1 MFAEKIFMEETM
13 LHTPTGLAFVV
24 VAFLILG
31 LGGCVAQ
38 SDYIRKQAEADALN
52 RDLAAQTAQNADSKA
67 QIEKLTAAMEG
78 LTADRDRL
86 IGDTQRLEKERTDL
100 DARVNRITEE
110 TSRTNE
116 ELRNRNIEL
125 EGDKEIL
132 AESIS
137 LLKKTKEVEIRMI
150 SKTYEDLIS
159 ELKKTKEVEVR
170 TVSKTYEDLLSEMK
184 SEIAQGQIAITE
196 LEGKLTVDVVD
207 KILFDSGQTEI
218 RPKGLDVLKR
228 VVEILI
234 TVEDKVIRVEGH
246 TDSIPIAGALAKRYP
261 TNWELSAARALNVT
275 RYLEKEGIDPV
286 LLSAVA
292 FGEHQPIA
300 ENDTP
305 EGRAKNRRIAIILLP
320 KE

>member
-1 MFAEKIFMEETM
+1 MFTETGFMEESM
-13 LHTPTGLAFVV
+13 FHKTPGLAVVV

-31 LGGCVAQ
+31 LGGLDGCVAQ
-38 SDYIRKQAEADALN
+38 SDYLRKQAEADALN
-52 RDLAAQTAQNADSKA
+52 RDRAALTAQNSDFKA
-67 QIEKLTAAMEG
+67 QIEKLTAATEG
-78 LTADRDRL
+78 LIADKDRL
-86 IGDTQRLEKERTDL
+86 IVDTERLEKERTDL
-100 DARVNRITEE
+100 DARLNRITEE
-110 TSRTNE
+110 TSRTIE

-125 EGDKEIL
+125 EGDKQML

-137 LLKKTKEVEIRMI
+137 L
-150 SKTYEDLIS
+150 
-159 ELKKTKEVEVR
+159 LKKTKEVEVR

-184 SEIAQGQIAITE
+184 GEIAQGQIAITE
-196 LEGKLTVDVVD
+196 LQGKLTVDVVD

-218 RPKGLDVLKR
+218 RPEGLDVLKR

-234 TVEDKVIRVEGH
+234 TVTDKVIRVEGH

-275 RYLEKEGIDPV
+275 RYLEKEGIDPT

>member
-1 MFAEKIFMEETM
+1 MFHK
-13 LHTPTGLAFVV
+13 TPGLTVVV

-31 LGGCVAQ
+31 AGGCVAK
-38 SDYIRKQAEADALN
+38 SDYLRKQAEADALN
-52 RDLAAQTAQNADSKA
+52 RDLTALTAQSSDFKT
-67 QIEKLTAAMEG
+67 QIEKLTAATEG
-78 LTADRDRL
+78 LTADKDRL
-86 IGDTQRLEKERTDL
+86 IGDTQRLEQERTDR
-100 DARVNRITEE
+100 DARLNRITEE
-110 TSRTNE
+110 TSRTIE

-125 EGDKEIL
+125 EGDKEML

-137 LLKKTKEVEIRMI
+137 MLKKTKEAEVRTI
-150 SKTYEDLIS
+150 SKTYEDLLS
-159 ELKKTKEVEVR
+159 ELKKTKEVEVG

-196 LEGKLTVDVVD
+196 LKGKLTVDVVD
-207 KILFDSGQTEI
+207 KILFHSGQTEI
-218 RPKGLDVLKR
+218 RPEGLDVLKR
-228 VVEILI
+228 VVEILM
-234 TVEDKVIRVEGH
+234 TVTDKVIRVEGH
-246 TDSIPIAGALAKRYP
+246 TDSIPTAGALAKRYP

-275 RYLEKEGIDPV
+275 RYLEKEGIDPA

-292 FGEHQPIA
+292 FGEYQPIA

>member
-1 MFAEKIFMEETM
+1 MFHK
-13 LHTPTGLAFVV
+13 TPGLAVVV

-31 LGGCVAQ
+31 AGGCVAK
-38 SDYIRKQAEADALN
+38 SDYLRKQAEADALN
-52 RDLAAQTAQNADSKA
+52 RDLAALTAQNSDFKA
-67 QIEKLTAAMEG
+67 QIEKLTAATEG
-78 LTADRDRL
+78 LIADKDRL
-86 IGDTQRLEKERTDL
+86 IIDTERLEKERTER
-100 DARVNRITEE
+100 DARLNRITEE
-110 TSRTNE
+110 TSRTIE

-125 EGDKEIL
+125 EGDKQML

-137 LLKKTKEVEIRMI
+137 L
-150 SKTYEDLIS
+150 
-159 ELKKTKEVEVR
+159 LKKTKEVEVR

-218 RPKGLDVLKR
+218 RPEGLGVLKR
-228 VVEILI
+228 VVEILM
-234 TVEDKVIRVEGH
+234 TVTDKVIRVEGH
-246 TDSIPIAGALAKRYP
+246 TDSIQIGGALAKRYP

-275 RYLEKEGIDPV
+275 RFLEKEGIDPT

-300 ENDTP
+300 ENDTL
-305 EGRAKNRRIAIILLP
+305 EGRARNRRIAIILLP

>member
-1 MFAEKIFMEETM
+1 MFAKKVFLEETM
-13 LHTPTGLAFVV
+13 FHKIPGLVAAV
-24 VAFLILG
+24 VAFFILG

-38 SDYIRKQAEADALN
+38 SDYLRKQAEADVLN
-52 RDLAAQTAQNADSKA
+52 RDLAAQTTQNADFKA
-67 QIEKLTAAMEG
+67 QIEKLTAATEG
-78 LTADRDRL
+78 LTAD
-86 IGDTQRLEKERTDL
+86 KERLGKERNDL
-100 DARVNRITEE
+100 DARLNRITEE
-110 TSRTNE
+110 TSRTIE
-116 ELRNRNIEL
+116 ELKNRNIEL
-125 EGDKEIL
+125 EGDKEML

-137 LLKKTKEVEIRMI
+137 LLKKTKEAEVRTV

-159 ELKKTKEVEVR
+159 ELKKTKEVEVG

-196 LEGKLTVDVVD
+196 LKGKLTVDVVD

-218 RPKGLDVLKR
+218 RPKGRDVLKR
-228 VVEILI
+228 VVDILM
-234 TVEDKVIRVEGH
+234 TVTDKVIRVEGH

-275 RYLEKEGIDPV
+275 RYLEKEGIDPT

-320 KE
+320 ME

>member
-1 MFAEKIFMEETM
+1 MFHK
-13 LHTPTGLAFVV
+13 TPSLTVVV

-31 LGGCVAQ
+31 AGGCVAK
-38 SDYIRKQAEADALN
+38 SDYLRKQAEADALN
-52 RDLAAQTAQNADSKA
+52 RDLTALTAQSSDFKT
-67 QIEKLTAAMEG
+67 QIEKLTAATEG
-78 LTADRDRL
+78 LTADKDRL
-86 IGDTQRLEKERTDL
+86 IGDTQRLEKERTDR
-100 DARVNRITEE
+100 DARLNRITEE
-110 TSRTNE
+110 TSRTIE

-125 EGDKEIL
+125 EGDKEMF

-137 LLKKTKEVEIRMI
+137 MLKKTKEAEVRTI
-150 SKTYEDLIS
+150 SKTYEDLLS

-196 LEGKLTVDVVD
+196 LKGKLTVDVVD
-207 KILFDSGQTEI
+207 KILFPSGQTEI
-218 RPKGLDVLKR
+218 RPEGLGVLKR
-228 VVEILI
+228 VVEILM
-234 TVEDKVIRVEGH
+234 TVTDKVIRVEGH

-275 RYLEKEGIDPV
+275 RYLEKEGIDPA

>member
-1 MFAEKIFMEETM
+1 MFHKI
-13 LHTPTGLAFVV
+13 PGLAVVV

-31 LGGCVAQ
+31 LSGCVAQ
-38 SDYIRKQAEADALN
+38 SEYLRKQAEADTLN
-52 RDLAAQTAQNADSKA
+52 RDLAAQTAQNADFKA
-67 QIEKLTAAMEG
+67 QIEKLTAATEG
-78 LTADRDRL
+78 LIADKE
-86 IGDTQRLEKERTDL
+86 RLEKERTDR
-100 DARVNRITEE
+100 DARLNKITEE
-110 TSRTNE
+110 TSRTIE
-116 ELRNRNIEL
+116 EMRNRNIEL
-125 EGDKEIL
+125 GGDKQML

-137 LLKKTKEVEIRMI
+137 LLKKAKEAEIRTV
-150 SKTYEDLIS
+150 SKTYEDLLS

-170 TVSKTYEDLLSEMK
+170 TVSKTYENLLSEMK

-196 LEGKLTVDVVD
+196 LKGKLTVDVVD

-218 RPKGLDVLKR
+218 RPEGLGVLKR
-228 VVEILI
+228 VVEILM
-234 TVEDKVIRVEGH
+234 TVTDKVIRVEGH
-246 TDSIPIAGALAKRYP
+246 TDSIPIGGALAKKYP

-275 RYLEKEGIDPV
+275 RYLEKEGIDPA

-305 EGRAKNRRIAIILLP
+305 EGRSRNRRIAIILLP

>member
-1 MFAEKIFMEETM
+1 MFHK
-13 LHTPTGLAFVV
+13 TPGLAVVV

-31 LGGCVAQ
+31 LGGLDGCVAQ
-38 SDYIRKQAEADALN
+38 SDYLRKQAEADALN
-52 RDLAAQTAQNADSKA
+52 RDRAALTAQNSDFKA
-67 QIEKLTAAMEG
+67 QIGKLTAATEG
-78 LTADRDRL
+78 LIADKDRL
-86 IGDTQRLEKERTDL
+86 IVDTERLEKERTDL
-100 DARVNRITEE
+100 DARLNRITEE
-110 TSRTNE
+110 TSRTIE

-125 EGDKEIL
+125 EGDKQML

-137 LLKKTKEVEIRMI
+137 L
-150 SKTYEDLIS
+150 
-159 ELKKTKEVEVR
+159 LKKTKEVEVR

-184 SEIAQGQIAITE
+184 GEIAQGQIAITE
-196 LEGKLTVDVVD
+196 LQGKLTVDVVD

-218 RPKGLDVLKR
+218 RPEGLDVLKR

-234 TVEDKVIRVEGH
+234 TVTDKVIRVEGH

-275 RYLEKEGIDPV
+275 RYLEKEGIDPT

>member
-1 MFAEKIFMEETM
+1 MFHK
-13 LHTPTGLAFVV
+13 TPGLAVVV

-31 LGGCVAQ
+31 AGGCVAK
-38 SDYIRKQAEADALN
+38 SDYLRKQAEADALN
-52 RDLAAQTAQNADSKA
+52 RDLAAQTAQNADFNA
-67 QIEKLTAAMEG
+67 QIEKLTAATEG
-78 LTADRDRL
+78 LIADKNRL
-86 IGDTQRLEKERTDL
+86 IVDTERLEKERTER
-100 DARVNRITEE
+100 DARLNRITEE
-110 TSRTNE
+110 TSRTIE

-125 EGDKEIL
+125 EGDKQML

-137 LLKKTKEVEIRMI
+137 LLN
-150 SKTYEDLIS
+150 
-159 ELKKTKEVEVR
+159 KTKEVEVR

-196 LEGKLTVDVVD
+196 LKGKLTVDVVD

-218 RPKGLDVLKR
+218 RPEGLGVLKR
-228 VVEILI
+228 VVEILM
-234 TVEDKVIRVEGH
+234 TVTDKVIRVEGH
-246 TDSIPIAGALAKRYP
+246 TDSILIGGALAKRYP

-275 RYLEKEGIDPV
+275 RYLEKEGIDPT

-305 EGRAKNRRIAIILLP
+305 EGRARNRRIAIILLP

>member
-1 MFAEKIFMEETM
+1 MFQK
-13 LHTPTGLAFVV
+13 TPCLTAVV
-24 VAFLILG
+24 VAFLIFG

-38 SDYIRKQAEADALN
+38 SDYLRKQAEADALN
-52 RDLAAQTAQNADSKA
+52 SDLAAQTAQNADFKT
-67 QIEKLTAAMEG
+67 QIEKLTAATEG
-78 LTADRDRL
+78 LIAGTE
-86 IGDTQRLEKERTDL
+86 RLEKERTDL
-100 DARVNRITEE
+100 NARLNRIAEE
-110 TSRTNE
+110 TSRAIE

-125 EGDKEIL
+125 EGDKQML

-137 LLKKTKEVEIRMI
+137 LLR
-150 SKTYEDLIS
+150 
-159 ELKKTKEVEVR
+159 KTKEVEVR
-170 TVSKTYEDLLSEMK
+170 AVSKTYEDLLSEMQN
-184 SEIAQGQIAITE
+184 EIAQGQIAITE
-196 LEGKLTVDVVD
+196 LKGKLTVDVVD

-218 RPKGLDVLKR
+218 RQGGLDVLKR

-234 TVEDKVIRVEGH
+234 TVTDKVIRVEGH

-275 RYLEKEGIDPV
+275 RYLEKGGIDPS

>member
-1 MFAEKIFMEETM
+1 MFHK
-13 LHTPTGLAFVV
+13 TPGLTVVV

-31 LGGCVAQ
+31 AGGCVAK
-38 SDYIRKQAEADALN
+38 SDYLRKQAEADALN
-52 RDLAAQTAQNADSKA
+52 RDLTALTAQSSDFKT
-67 QIEKLTAAMEG
+67 QIEKLTAATEG
-78 LTADRDRL
+78 LTADKDRL
-86 IGDTQRLEKERTDL
+86 IGDTQRLEQERTDR
-100 DARVNRITEE
+100 DARLNRITEE
-110 TSRTNE
+110 TSRTIE

-125 EGDKEIL
+125 EGDKEML

-137 LLKKTKEVEIRMI
+137 MLKKTKEAEVRTI
-150 SKTYEDLIS
+150 SKTYEDLLS
-159 ELKKTKEVEVR
+159 ELKKTKEVEVG

-184 SEIAQGQIAITE
+184 SEIAQGQITITE
-196 LEGKLTVDVVD
+196 LKGKLTVDVVD
-207 KILFDSGQTEI
+207 KILFHSGQTEI
-218 RPKGLDVLKR
+218 RPEGLDVLKR
-228 VVEILI
+228 VVEILM
-234 TVEDKVIRVEGH
+234 TVTDKVIRVEGH
-246 TDSIPIAGALAKRYP
+246 TDSIPTAGALAKRYP

-275 RYLEKEGIDPV
+275 RYLEKEGIDPA

>member
-1 MFAEKIFMEETM
+1 MFTKNVSMEETM
-13 LHTPTGLAFVV
+13 FHKTPGLAVVV

-31 LGGCVAQ
+31 VGLGGCVAK
-38 SDYIRKQAEADALN
+38 SDYLRKQAEADALN
-52 RDLAAQTAQNADSKA
+52 RDLTALTAQNSDFKS
-67 QIEKLTAAMEG
+67 QIEKLTIATEG
-78 LTADRDRL
+78 LIADKDRL
-86 IGDTQRLEKERTDL
+86 IVDTERLEKERTDL
-100 DARVNRITEE
+100 DARLNRITEE
-110 TSRTNE
+110 TSRTIE
-116 ELRNRNIEL
+116 ELRNRNTEL
-125 EGDKEIL
+125 EGDKQMF

-137 LLKKTKEVEIRMI
+137 L
-150 SKTYEDLIS
+150 
-159 ELKKTKEVEVR
+159 LKKTKEVEVR

-196 LEGKLTVDVVD
+196 LKGKLTVDVVD
-207 KILFDSGQTEI
+207 KILFDSGQTEL
-218 RPKGLDVLKR
+218 RPEGLGVLKR
-228 VVEILI
+228 VVEILM
-234 TVEDKVIRVEGH
+234 TVTDKVIRVEGH
-246 TDSIPIAGALAKRYP
+246 TDSIPIAGTLAKRYP

-275 RYLEKEGIDPV
+275 RYLEKEGIDPT